1 LTKNSRFPAYILSF
15 ASIILAS
22 PRANGADDPLL
33 NLRIEGVSGELE
45 KNIRAHLGNFPES
58 KVQRRAYLFNVSD
71 SVEAALESMGYYH
84 GRLEQEIKENE
95 QIGRASCRERV

>member
-1 LTKNSRFPAYILSF
+1 M
-15 ASIILAS
+15 LAS
-22 PRANGADDPLL
+22 PQVVAADDPLL

-71 SVEAALESMGYYH
+71 SVEAALESMGY
-84 GRLEQEIKENE
+84 
-95 QIGRASCRERV
+95 